1 MTKGREIRCYDYV
14 NHPYEQVRDA
24 LKDDALAVFQSATKG
39 AASRAHTVAS
49 ALHVSIAGLEV
60 ATDIA
65 IAIRHIEERPGK
77 FKSPPT
83 TQLSL
88 EWEATKSPHLFPFM
102 RAELSVYPLTGTETQ
117 LDLAGLY
124 EPPLGV
130 LGNAIDA
137 VVGHRIAEA
146 SVHHFVSDLAEFLR
160 TTLATKSGG

>member
-1 MTKGREIRCYDYV
+1 MSRELRCYDYV

-24 LKDDALAVFQSATKG
+24 LKDDARGVFQSATKG

-49 ALHVSIAGLEV
+49 ALHVSFAGLEV

-65 IAIRHIEERPGK
+65 ISIRHIEERPGK

-83 TQLSL
+83 TQLDL

-130 LGNAIDA
+130 FGNAIDA

-160 TTLATKSGG
+160 TTLATKSVG